1 MKLSPGENFILKSL
15 NDKSRCFFVPGK
27 LATKGFGL
35 FVLLCLRCRS
45 LHAIFEFVPC
55 FFNIFL
61 SVFFH
66 ICRRNCC
73 KNRSRIYR
81 LSLVHLNIARGWRLP
96 KPPSSQLAPTQ
107 IHNKTLRALQLCLH
121 ATSPASIVVSS
132 LHMQN
137 PLTRSL
143 PCTLLPI
150 CGIYELAYMCNICC
164 IYV

>member
-1 MKLSPGENFILKSL
+1 MAKVVVFL
-15 NDKSRCFFVPGK
+15 C
-27 LATKGFGL
+27 LASWPQKALVCL

-73 KNRSRIYR
+73 KNRSRIHR